1 MLWMA
6 RSGATWRT
14 LPSEFGGW
22 NGVYKRSPDG
32 RIGASGG
39 GCKTPL
45 SETPTWNSSS
55 LTAPI
60 ARARQ
65 AAAGAPL
72 KRGQSPKTS
81 EGAEAGSAPKILL
94 TVDKR
99 GKPLR
104 FILTGGE
111 KNGVTQSDKLTAG
124 LEGEY
129 ATADKGYDSDKFIFH
144 GDLSN
149 VSAP

>member
-1 MLWMA
+1 M
-6 RSGATWRT
+6 

-32 RIGASGG
+32 RGGASGG
-39 GCKTPL
+39 GCKTHL
-45 SETPTWNSSS
+45 SETPTWNYSADSEGASSGGGS
-55 LTAPI
+55 V
-60 ARARQ
+60 
-65 AAAGAPL
+65 
-72 KRGQSPKTS
+72 PKKGDRNPNIS

-104 FILTGGE
+104 FVLMGGE
-111 KNGVTQSDKLTAG
+111 KNGVTQSDKLTSG

-129 ATADKGYDSDKFIFH
+129 ATGDKGYDSDKFVFH